1 MNTSRPL
8 KVLILGSTGSIGTS
22 TLNCIRR
29 FPHRFSVAGLAAG
42 SNCALLAEQVKEFS
56 PQMVLLSDTRGHE
69 QLRCEIPN
77 TVHIIDGD
85 DGLEKIVAETD
96 CDIVVNALVGA
107 VGLRPTIK
115 AITLGKRVALA
126 NKESL
131 VIGGDLITVLL
142 KKSRGDLIPVDSE
155 HSAILQSLAGAAPET
170 VEAIILTASGGPF
183 RTLSPEAFATITP
196 AAALNHPTWSMGRK
210 ITIDSATM
218 MNKGFEVI
226 EAHHLFAVPYSKLRV
241 WVHPQSVIHSLVEFY
256 DGAVMAQLGMPDM
269 ELPIQYA
276 LAYPERLPMPGK
288 RLSLPELGALTFFEP
303 DGATFPCLQLCVDAG
318 CAGGTAPA
326 VVNAANEVAVSAFLD
341 GIIGFTDIA
350 TVVATALEQHATLPA
365 DSMEVIEHA
374 DHEARVSAKTTILKK
389 GSL

>member
-1 MNTSRPL
+1 MDTSRPL

-42 SNCALLAEQVKEFS
+42 NNCALLIEQVKEFS
-56 PQMVLLSDTRGHE
+56 PQTVLLSDTRGRE
-69 QLRCEIPN
+69 PLRCGIPN
-77 TVHIIDGD
+77 TVRTIDGD
-85 DGLEKIVAETD
+85 GGLEKIVAETD

-131 VIGGDLITVLL
+131 VIGDLITALL
-142 KKSRGDLIPVDSE
+142 KKSSGDLVPVDSE
-155 HSAILQSLAGAAPET
+155 HSAILQSLAGAAPAT
-170 VEAIILTASGGPF
+170 VESIILTASGGPF
-183 RTLSPEAFATITP
+183 RKLSPEAFATITP

-241 WVHPQSVIHSLVEFY
+241 WIHPQSIIHSLVEFH
-256 DGAVMAQLGMPDM
+256 DGAVLAQLGIPDM

-303 DGATFPCLQLCVDAG
+303 DGAAFPCLQLCIDAG

-326 VVNAANEVAVSAFLD
+326 VVNAANEIAVSAFLD
-341 GIIGFTDIA
+341 GQIRFTAIA

-365 DSMEVIEHA
+365 DSLEVIEHA
-374 DHEARVSAKTTILKK
+374 DHEARLSATATISKK
-389 GSL
+389 GLL